1 MGGINIGANFNY
13 QGATFL
19 DSRQGLPQTLDDLL
33 NWDILV
39 PLGFEVCVNGEWY
52 IYKGEDYWNMETGHW
67 EKRITLKDY
76 TLEINK
82 LMAEVFPATLN
93 VSGGGVYEIGESI
106 IPRISWEL
114 KKESALMI
122 PEQVTIDDMV
132 VERPES
138 GVWRPSQPITSNRRY
153 TVKAW
158 YDGATY
164 VDFVDIKFS
173 YKKYWGVISDPAE
186 FNDPYGLFSTWADSW
201 RLPTTTFN
209 CSGGFYPVYVI
220 PLSLYP
226 GELDFQLWVG
236 GLRSTDFTITQ
247 KTLTNASGNTSE
259 YLVCSLGHIQTGVLN
274 IMFDN

>member
-52 IYKGEDYWNMETGHW
+52 IYKGEDYWNIETGHW

-106 IPRISWEL
+106 VPRISWEL

-186 FNDPYGLFSTWADSW
+186 FNDPYGLFSTWANSW
-201 RLPTTTFN
+201 KLPTTTFN

>member
-1 MGGINIGANFNY
+1 MGGINLGANFNY
-13 QGATFL
+13 QAEKFL
-19 DSRQGLPQTLDDLL
+19 DDRQGLPQTLDDLL

-52 IYKGEDYWNMETGHW
+52 TYKGEDFWNIETGHW

-82 LMAEVFPATLN
+82 LMAEVFPMTLT
-93 VSGGGVYEIGESI
+93 VSGSATYEIGESI

-114 KKESALMI
+114 RKESATLTADR
-122 PEQVTIDDMV
+122 VTIDDIE

-158 YDGATY
+158 VDGATY
-164 VDFVDIKFS
+164 IDFVDIKFS
-173 YKKYWGVISDPAE
+173 YKKYWGVIANPTEFRDP
-186 FNDPYGLFSTWADSW
+186 FGLFSTWADSW

-209 CSGGFYPVYVI
+209 CSGGFYPIYVI
-220 PLSLYP
+220 PASIYP
-226 GELDFQLWVG
+226 GELDFQVWVG
-236 GLRSTDFTITQ
+236 GLRTTDFTIEQ
-247 KTLTNASGNTSE
+247 KTLTNDSGDTSE
-259 YLVCSLGHIQTGVLN
+259 YMVCTLGHIQTGVLS